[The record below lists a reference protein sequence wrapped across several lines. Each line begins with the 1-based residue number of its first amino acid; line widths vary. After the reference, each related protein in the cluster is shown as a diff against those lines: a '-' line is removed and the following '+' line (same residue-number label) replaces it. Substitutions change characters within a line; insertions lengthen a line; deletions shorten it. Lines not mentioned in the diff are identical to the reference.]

1 MGLKTLGCALVA
13 FTLAAPS
20 TALGAPKPT
29 GEGGQPQFPVN
40 PDSFPAQFLPP
51 GTKPKTGTGK
61 LRGRV
66 VASDTG
72 AIVRRAQVRISS
84 PDIGT
89 RTAFTDAQGRYEF
102 KDLPAGRFTLS
113 VSKSGFVRMEYGQS
127 RPFEPG
133 RPLELADAQTLEKVD
148 VALPRGSAVSGRVV
162 DEFGEPVADAS
173 VSAVRMQYSGGK
185 RRLVQS
191 GRPSMTNDLGQF
203 RVFGLPPGE
212 YFLTASVRTL
222 DSMMIDMFGGS
233 AGGPTGSNTS
243 SGYAASYYPGTP
255 NPAEAQRVS
264 LDVGQELSGID
275 IQMQPVR
282 LAKITG
288 SASGSDG
295 KPMGSAIVMLM
306 PKMKD
311 SVAFVPGGTSLTD
324 KDGTFTLSSVPPGE
338 YSLQVQSMA
347 AIMSVASQAMAA
359 MGGERPAKDAPPP
372 VEREF
377 AIATVTVTGED
388 ISGLVVIG
396 TRGAKATGRL
406 VFEGGSQPDAL
417 TTLQPMAVSTDTDEM
432 PVAAAMFGMSS
443 VKENGTFEI
452 DGLIGGRTFQIMNP
466 PKGWFVKQVTREGVD
481 VTDKGYNFKPG
492 EIVEGFDI
500 VLTTTTQTVS
510 GGVVNA
516 KGERVKKYTVVI
528 FADDQ
533 QKWTSSSSRWVTSA
547 RADQEGQY
555 KVTDL
560 PAGSYLAIAVEY
572 VPQGEWRDPA
582 WLERASKNATRFT
595 LDEGATKALDLKLA
609 SGS

>member
-1 MGLKTLGCALVA
+1 MGLKTLGGVLLAL
-13 FTLAAPS
+13 TI
-20 TALGAPKPT
+20 ALSASA
-29 GEGGQPQFPVN
+29 QPQFPVN
-40 PDSFPAQFLPP
+40 PDTFPGQFLPP
-51 GTKPKTGTGK
+51 GAKPKTGTGK

-66 VASDTG
+66 LASDTG

-89 RTAFTDAQGRYEF
+89 KTAFTDAQGRYEF
-102 KDLPAGRFTLS
+102 KDLPAGRFNVS
-113 VSKSGFVRMEYGQS
+113 VSKSGFVKMEYGQT

-133 RPLELADAQTLEKVD
+133 RPIDLADAQILEKVD
-148 VALPRGSAVSGRVV
+148 VAVARGGAGSGRGV

-185 RRLVQS
+185 RRLVPS
-191 GRPSMTNDLGQF
+191 GRASTTNDLGQF

-212 YFLTASVRTL
+212 YFLSATVRTL
-222 DSMMIDMFGGS
+222 DSMMMDMFGGS
-233 AGGPTGSNTS
+233 AGGPTGSNS
-243 SGYAASYYPGTP
+243 NSGYAASYYPGTP

-264 LDVGQELSGID
+264 LGVGQEMSSID

-288 SASGSDG
+288 IASRSDG
-295 KPMGSAIVMLM
+295 KAMTGAIVMLM
-306 PKMKD
+306 PTMKE

-324 KDGTFTLSSVPPGE
+324 KDGNFTLSSVPPGE

-347 AIMSVASQAMAA
+347 AIMGAASEAMA
-359 MGGERPAKDAPPP
+359 MMRGEKPADEAPPP
-372 VEREF
+372 QVEREF
-377 AIATVTVTGED
+377 ATATVTVAGED
-388 ISGLVVIG
+388 ISGLMVIG

-417 TTLQPMAVSTDTDEM
+417 TTLRPTAVSTDTDEM
-432 PVAAAMFGMSS
+432 PAAASMFGMSS

-466 PKGWFVKQVTREGVD
+466 PKGWFVKQVTRDGD
-481 VTDKGYNFKPG
+481 DITDKGYNFKPG
-492 EIVEGFDI
+492 ETVEGFEI
-500 VLTTTTQTVS
+500 VLTMTTQTVS

-528 FADDQ
+528 FADDR
-533 QKWTSSSSRWVTSA
+533 QKWTAADSRWVTSA
-547 RADQEGQY
+547 RADQEGQFRI
-555 KVTDL
+555 TNL
-560 PAGSYLAIAVEY
+560 PAGSYFAVAVEY

-582 WLERASKNATRFT
+582 WLERVSKDATRFT
-595 LDEGATKALDLKLA
+595 LDEGATKALDLRL